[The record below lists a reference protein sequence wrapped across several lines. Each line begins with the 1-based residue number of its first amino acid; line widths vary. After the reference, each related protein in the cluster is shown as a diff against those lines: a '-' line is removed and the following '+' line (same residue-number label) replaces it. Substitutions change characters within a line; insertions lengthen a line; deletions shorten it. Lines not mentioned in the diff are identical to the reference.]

1 MDQPP
6 LGNGDGPIG
15 FVVLPQVESQS
26 SAKPVFSIQN
36 ADEDSY
42 PIQSTY
48 LSIYL
53 STHLSTYLP
62 TYLPLSTNLLIHLSI
77 CLSVYLSICL
87 FVYPS
92 LYLSIYLSIYPSIY
106 RNAFIIS
113 IVVAE
118 VTIACC
124 LAMMARQAGCAYKGT
139 GAADSAW
146 SQHVLQG

>member
-62 TYLPLSTNLLIHLSI
+62 TYPYLPIYSSI

-87 FVYPS
+87 FVYLS
-92 LYLSIYLSIYPSIY
+92 LYLSIYPSIY

-139 GAADSAW
+139 GAADSA
-146 SQHVLQG
+146 